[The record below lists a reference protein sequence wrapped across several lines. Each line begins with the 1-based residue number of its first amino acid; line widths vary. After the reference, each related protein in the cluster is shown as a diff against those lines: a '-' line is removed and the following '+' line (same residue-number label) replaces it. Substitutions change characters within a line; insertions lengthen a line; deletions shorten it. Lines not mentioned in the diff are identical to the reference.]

1 MSGSGLATALL
12 LALGVWLAVGP
23 RGVRAPSIAGR
34 GRGSAPDRRPDRSGR
49 RRRPARPVEVDVAGV
64 LTEVASRL
72 RAGAAVDVAWHR
84 TLERAGVGRSES
96 GRTAALPGGWDADD
110 GVDALARYAAAG
122 ADPQVA
128 AQVAAARA
136 AGRLARRTGAPLAD
150 VLEACAA
157 GLADA
162 AQADAARRI
171 ALAGPASTA
180 RLLGWL
186 PVAGLGLGAA
196 LGADPLAVLLDGG
209 PGTAAGLAGIALLV
223 LGRQWTATLVGQARR
238 EPSGTGPPRP
248 RRGGWR
254 AVAGDHGG
262 G

>member
-1 MSGSGLATALL
+1 M
-12 LALGVWLAVGP
+12 
-23 RGVRAPSIAGR
+23 
-34 GRGSAPDRRPDRSGR
+34 
-49 RRRPARPVEVDVAGV
+49 DVAGV

-84 TLERAGVGRSES
+84 TLERAGIGGSVLG
-96 GRTAALPGGWDADD
+96 GAAAPHGERDRDD
-110 GVDALARYAAAG
+110 GVDALVRYAAAE
-122 ADPQVA
+122 ADPQVL

-136 AGRLARRTGAPLAD
+136 AARLARRTGAPLAD

-157 GLADA
+157 GLAEA

-196 LGADPLAVLLDGG
+196 LGADPLAVLLGGG

-223 LGRQWTATLVGQARR
+223 LGRQWTAALVARARR
-238 EPSGTGPPRP
+238 EPSGTGPPRA
-248 RRGGWR
+248 RRGGWT
-254 AVAGDHGG
+254 AVGRDHGG

>member
-1 MSGSGLATALL
+1 MSGRGIAPALL
-12 LALGVWLAVGP
+12 LGLGAWLAAGP
-23 RGVRAPSIAGR
+23 RGVRVPSIAIR
-34 GRGSAPDRRPDRSGR
+34 GRGPGPGHRPR
-49 RRRPARPVEVDVAGV
+49 RRRSPRPVEVDVAGV

-72 RAGAAVDVAWHR
+72 RAGAAVDVAWFR
-84 TLERAGVGRSES
+84 TLERTGIGGPVS
-96 GRTAALPGGWDADD
+96 GGTAALLGAREPDH

-128 AQVAAARA
+128 GQVAAARA

-157 GLADA
+157 GLAEA

-209 PGTAAGLAGIALLV
+209 SGTAAGLAGIALLV
-223 LGRQWTATLVGQARR
+223 LGRQWTAVLVARARR
-238 EPSGTGPPRP
+238 EPSGTGSRRP

-254 AVAGDHGG
+254 AVGSGRGG

>member
-1 MSGSGLATALL
+1 M
-12 LALGVWLAVGP
+12 
-23 RGVRAPSIAGR
+23 
-34 GRGSAPDRRPDRSGR
+34 
-49 RRRPARPVEVDVAGV
+49 DVAAV

-84 TLERAGVGRSES
+84 TLERVGIGGS
-96 GRTAALPGGWDADD
+96 GPGGAAAVLGERDPDD
-110 GVDALARYAAAG
+110 GVDALARYSAAA
-122 ADPQVA
+122 ADPQVVV
-128 AQVAAARA
+128 QVAAARA

-157 GLADA
+157 GLAEA

-209 PGTAAGLAGIALLV
+209 LGTAAGLAGIALLV
-223 LGRQWTATLVGQARR
+223 LGRQWTAVLVARARR
-238 EPSGTGPPRP
+238 EPSGTAPARA
-248 RRGGWR
+248 RRDGWR
-254 AVAGDHGG
+254 AVGRDPGG
-262 G
+262 R